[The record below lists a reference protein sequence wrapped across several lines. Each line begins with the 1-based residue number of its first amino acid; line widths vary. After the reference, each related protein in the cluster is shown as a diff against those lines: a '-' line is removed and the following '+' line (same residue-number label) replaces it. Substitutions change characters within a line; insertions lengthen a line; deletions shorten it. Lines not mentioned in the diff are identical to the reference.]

1 MRETLLINGRS
12 FIFVCIV
19 TGLFLCNCKE
29 SIEKKKKNMSI
40 FDTTIEIQ
48 DRKPELGD
56 IEIETIFSDEELAET
71 LSELLGCNQ
80 RTSQSILNTLNR
92 YSDDPI
98 INITKDESSKR
109 TRLFLSGRE
118 GNRYLAVMGR
128 GYVVEALYRND
139 ENGEQ
144 IYRIFQ

>member
-1 MRETLLINGRS
+1 
-12 FIFVCIV
+12 
-19 TGLFLCNCKE
+19 
-29 SIEKKKKNMSI
+29 MSI

-118 GNRYLAVMGR
+118 ANRYLAVMGR
-128 GYVVEALYRND
+128 GYVVEALYRNY